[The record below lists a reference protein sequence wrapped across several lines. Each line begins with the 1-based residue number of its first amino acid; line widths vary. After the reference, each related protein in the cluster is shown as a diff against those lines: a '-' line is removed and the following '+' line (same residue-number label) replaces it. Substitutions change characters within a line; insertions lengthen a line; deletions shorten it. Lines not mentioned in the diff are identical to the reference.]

1 MMTKT
6 VDVAEALV
14 SKGELSWESM
24 EAAVELLADCLS
36 ATDQEKL
43 YDLEADS
50 QSQEQTILKAKP
62 YAEQD
67 AARRDPKNLEVDR
80 AIIQDAFNQ
89 DEADLAKL
97 QALEARVSKQAKR
110 AARTMVSAGLVP
122 KQNQKLIAKLVQ
134 QFWNSQDR

>member
-1 MMTKT
+1 MTTT

-14 SKGELSWESM
+14 SEGDLSRENM
-24 EAAVELLADCLS
+24 EAAVALLTEYLS

-43 YDLEADS
+43 DNVEADS

-67 AARRDPKNLEVDR
+67 AARGDPKSLEVDQ

-97 QALEARVSKQAKR
+97 QALEARISKQAKR
-110 AARTMVSAGLVP
+110 AARAMVSAGLVP
-122 KQNQKLIAKLVQ
+122 KQNQKLVAKLIQ
-134 QFWNSQDR
+134 QIWISGER